1 VFATGTDSNK
11 KYLLHRLVK
20 KILVHSRRT
29 IEVWYALPDPERF
42 ESWSK
47 WLPECNSIRRGR
59 GRTQTDVW
67 FRIRRVALDGGDGAS
82 QASYCDQT
90 VEVTLGP
97 KGAFKKGNLGTLA
110 RRMAVDKAISALP
123 EPRFARLLEPEALA
137 PNVDRRRVMERPVE
151 NGRGE
156 DLVVENLAPV
166 EDPAATY
173 PP

>member
-1 VFATGTDSNK
+1 MAPRMSRATNSLRG
-11 KYLLHRLVK
+11 
-20 KILVHSRRT
+20 
-29 IEVWYALPDPERF
+29 AQPE
-42 ESWSK
+42 
-47 WLPECNSIRRGR
+47 
-59 GRTQTDVW
+59 VW
-67 FRIRRVALDGGDGAS
+67 FRIRHVAEDGHHRPLGD
-82 QASYCDQT
+82 SYRDQT
-90 VEVTLGP
+90 VEVRLGS